1 MLEKSH
7 KVLGPISGLTD
18 GPITIE
24 HVHLRSTTYGRTGT
38 VQYINIH
45 MKSYETGGDVSI
57 FQLLTKKKLKKKE
70 DMLILKVSLL
80 VRIKLSEIMARQ
92 EAKDAEQLKE
102 IHSSCFDFNSHLD

>member
-1 MLEKSH
+1 MLEKSQ
-7 KVLGPISGLTD
+7 KVLGPTSRRTD
-18 GPITIE
+18 GRITVE
-24 HVHLRSTTYGRTGT
+24 HVHLKSATYRRTDT
-38 VQYINIH
+38 AHYINIH
-45 MKSYETGGDVSI
+45 MKFYETGGDVSI
-57 FQLLTKKKLKKKE
+57 FQLLTKKKE